1 MEAPLS
7 VDEIV
12 PARKARLLLESSQ
25 ASPPSSQQSFQ
36 NAVQYLTDSMVSLLL
51 SATLPS

>member
-1 MEAPLS
+1 MEAPFS

-25 ASPPSSQQSFQ
+25 ASPPSSTPSLQ
-36 NAVQYLTDSMVSLLL
+36 NGTAYLTESIV
-51 SATLPS
+51 A